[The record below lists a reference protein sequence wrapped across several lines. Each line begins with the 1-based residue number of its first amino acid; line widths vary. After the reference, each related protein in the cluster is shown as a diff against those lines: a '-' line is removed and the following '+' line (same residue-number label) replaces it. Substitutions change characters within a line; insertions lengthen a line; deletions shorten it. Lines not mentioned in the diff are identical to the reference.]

1 MSADPLFVL
10 TALALCVVAS
20 ERAARLPYLHHLGSA
35 LLVIVL
41 TATLANVGVIPTYSD
56 ENPIYAGIFEYL
68 GPVAIFLLLLRVN
81 VRGLAQAGLP
91 MVSLF
96 LLGSVGT
103 MLGVVVAMW
112 LVGGSRAF
120 GELYYALGGMY
131 AGTYIGG
138 GINFNAIALEYGVV
152 KNGPLFAAAATVDNA
167 MTTLWMAVTV
177 VAPRML
183 RTAPPVAMPEAMA
196 PAAEA
201 ATHEE
206 RESVAPAELALL
218 LGSAAA
224 AVWISGLASAWIQG
238 QSGIAV
244 PSILIL
250 TTLAL
255 VLAQLP
261 AVQELRGTRV
271 TGWLAVLFF
280 LAVIG
285 TLCDFASLAQIGA
298 LGRDLIVL
306 VVVAVGI
313 HGLLLFGVASLL
325 HIDPCMTA
333 IASQANIGGA
343 TSALALARSLERP
356 DLALP
361 AVLIGSLGNAIGTYL
376 GFLIA
381 VFLRAFPGT

>member
-56 ENPIYAGIFEYL
+56 ENAVYAGIFEYL

-103 MLGVVVAMW
+103 MLGVVLAMW

-152 KNGPLFAAAATVDNA
+152 KNGPLYAAATAVDNA

-177 VAPRML
+177 VLPRIL
-183 RTAPPVAMPEAMA
+183 RRGSPV
-196 PAAEA
+196 AAEA
-201 ATHEE
+201 KAPAVEVDTHEE
-206 RESVAPAELALL
+206 RESVSPAELALL

-224 AVWISGLASAWIQG
+224 AVWISGLASGWIKAQT
-238 QSGIAV
+238 GIGV

-250 TTLAL
+250 TTFAL

-261 AVQELRGTRV
+261 AVEELRGTRV

-285 TLCDFASLAQIGA
+285 TLCDFASLVQIGA
-298 LGRDLIVL
+298 LGRDLILL
-306 VVVAVGI
+306 VVVAVGV

-325 HIDPCMTA
+325 RVDPSMTA

-381 VFLRAFPGT
+381 VILRALLGS

>member
-1 MSADPLFVL
+1 MSSDPLFVL
-10 TALALCVVAS
+10 AALAGSIVVA

-35 LLVIVL
+35 LLVIVV
-41 TATLANVGVIPTYSD
+41 TAALANAGLIPTYSD
-56 ENPIYAGIFEYL
+56 EIPIYAGVFGYV

-81 VRGLAQAGLP
+81 VRGLLQAGLP

-96 LLGSVGT
+96 LLGSLGT
-103 MLGVVVAMW
+103 MIGVVAAMW

-152 KNGPLFAAAATVDNA
+152 KNGPLYAGAATVDNA

-177 VAPRML
+177 VVPRIL
-183 RTAPPVAMPEAMA
+183 GRGRTAAAPEAA
-196 PAAEA
+196 PAVALPLP
-201 ATHEE
+201 EE
-206 RESVAPAELALL
+206 REAVEPLELALL
-218 LGSAAA
+218 LGMAAA
-224 AVWISGLASAWIQG
+224 AVWSSELASRAIATATG
-238 QSGIAV
+238 VAV
-244 PSILIL
+244 PSILLL

-261 AVQELRGTRV
+261 SVQALRGARLL
-271 TGWLAVLFF
+271 GWLAVLFF

-285 TLCDFASLAQIGA
+285 TLCDFASLGQIGA

-306 VVVAVGI
+306 VVVAVAV
-313 HGLLLFGVASLL
+313 HGLVLFGVAALL
-325 HIDPCMTA
+325 RIDPNMTA

-361 AVLIGSLGNAIGTYL
+361 AVLIGALGNAIGTYL

-381 VFLRAFPGT
+381 VVLRSLPGV